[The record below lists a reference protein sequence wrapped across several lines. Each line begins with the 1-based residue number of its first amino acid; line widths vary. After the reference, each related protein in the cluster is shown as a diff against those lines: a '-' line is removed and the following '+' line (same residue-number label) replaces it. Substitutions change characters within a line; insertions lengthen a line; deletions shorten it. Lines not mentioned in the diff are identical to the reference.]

1 MAPLEDVASP
11 EPKETPE
18 GMPEPKET
26 PEGMPNTKKD
36 LRLLIWFVFQDCS
49 HPRLLSF
56 CLSLIPYHNVII
68 IQQTW
73 QDTCASKPMAK
84 CSAKAKAKNGKM
96 DTKKGKEGHTDEAK
110 GKETPKVKVKAK
122 CKALLKAKSKA
133 LPKGKPKAKAKA
145 SKAGIDKNHIL
156 KQFEILHKPGRVL
169 GLRFIKISPQ
179 RY

>member
-1 MAPLEDVASP
+1 MGDVAPLEDVASP

-49 HPRLLSF
+49 YPRLLSF
-56 CLSLIPYHNVII
+56 CLSRIPCYNVLI

-73 QDTCASKPMAK
+73 QDTPAAKPMAK

-96 DTKKGKEGHTDEAK
+96 DTKNGKEGHTDEVK
-110 GKETPKVKVKAK
+110 GKQTPKIKDNACKGKAK
-122 CKALLKAKSKA
+122 CKALPKAKSKA
-133 LPKGKPKAKAKA
+133 LPKGKPKAKAKPRAKA
-145 SKAGIDKNHIL
+145 SKAGIDK
-156 KQFEILHKPGRVL
+156 KSPFEAV
-169 GLRFIKISPQ
+169 
-179 RY
+179 

>member
-84 CSAKAKAKNGKM
+84 CSAKAKNGKM
-96 DTKKGKEGHTDEAK
+96 DTKK

-122 CKALLKAKSKA
+122 CKALPKAKSKA